1 MVLLKRFFTGFFPND
16 PEELPVRTTPSVT
29 QNNASR
35 SWGGA
40 GLSVHEEAVAVLAWS
55 QCQTLLQCMC
65 TYVCTLWC
73 VCMCVDTCACM
84 RVCTCACICVCAR
97 GQVSV
102 LLLHTCIPCHLK
114 KQLAGSQLKHS
125 WSAESRSSQLSVCIY
140 RCFHNVKEPFDH
152 SFCSSI
158 EFIKMKRSIM
168 LKL

>member
-73 VCMCVDTCACM
+73 VCMCVLFELELREDTAFKKT
-84 RVCTCACICVCAR
+84 REQFR
-97 GQVSV
+97 R
-102 LLLHTCIPCHLK
+102 LK
-114 KQLAGSQLKHS
+114 KSLGGGEYCFLKPH
-125 WSAESRSSQLSVCIY
+125 
-140 RCFHNVKEPFDH
+140 
-152 SFCSSI
+152 
-158 EFIKMKRSIM
+158 
-168 LKL
+168 